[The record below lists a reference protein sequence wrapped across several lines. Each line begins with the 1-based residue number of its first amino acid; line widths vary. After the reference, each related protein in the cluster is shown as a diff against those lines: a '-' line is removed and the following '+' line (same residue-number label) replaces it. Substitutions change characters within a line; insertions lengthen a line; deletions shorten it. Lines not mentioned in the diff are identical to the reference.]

1 MWIQIEKC
9 GRIHV
14 NHISEI
20 PVMEHLAMEN
30 DEKNVDL
37 PMNNGDFPGKSLVYQ
52 RVYDFILGG
61 TCCPYNLIFAWHL
74 APCAA
79 VALYFSKPSS
89 SKRFLMK
96 YSTAWGRKDQERS
109 TRNWWNSYGHNWEA
123 IKNHIYHI
131 YIYHIR
137 YNFTIYTNMIKNAD
151 KTARQTLGYVGRNN
165 WRLVFLWPQQTR
177 APTKPETSSC
187 LCPNSTFLGS
197 GIWSHSNFVIWN
209 GIS

>member
-61 TCCPYNLIFAWHL
+61 R
-74 APCAA
+74 A
-79 VALYFSKPSS
+79 VL
-89 SKRFLMK
+89 
-96 YSTAWGRKDQERS
+96 T
-109 TRNWWNSYGHNWEA
+109 T
-123 IKNHIYHI
+123 
-131 YIYHIR
+131 
-137 YNFTIYTNMIKNAD
+137 
-151 KTARQTLGYVGRNN
+151 
-165 WRLVFLWPQQTR
+165 
-177 APTKPETSSC
+177 
-187 LCPNSTFLGS
+187 
-197 GIWSHSNFVIWN
+197 
-209 GIS
+209 